1 MQRPRTR
8 TIVISGASA
17 LILLA
22 AGTTAGAAIT
32 GPVDGWGVIS
42 GCYTTKA
49 LNGSHVLVL
58 QDAGTTCPDGTTAIK
73 WNQTGPQG
81 PRRAGG
87 PAGAHG

>member
-32 GPVDGWGVIS
+32 GPVDGSGVIS

-49 LNGSHVLVL
+49 LNGSHVLGL
-58 QDAGTTCPDGTTAIK
+58 QDAGTTCPAGTTAIK
-73 WNQTGPQG
+73 
-81 PRRAGG
+81 
-87 PAGAHG
+87 

>member
-8 TIVISGASA
+8 TIVISRVSA

-32 GPVDGWGVIS
+32 GPVDGSGVIS
-42 GCYTTKA
+42 RCYTTKA

-58 QDAGTTCPDGTTAIK
+58 QDAGTTCPAGTTAIK
-73 WNQTGPQG
+73 
-81 PRRAGG
+81 
-87 PAGAHG
+87 